1 MTEEKI
7 VINIPLNE
15 FEIIQKEWIK
25 EVLSEVQPQERIGVE
40 LITRKECA
48 KILGISL
55 VTLNVYTKKGLIP
68 GYRIG
73 VSVRY
78 KKKEV
83 IESLQKVNKY
93 ERRRDE

>member
-1 MTEEKI
+1 MQEQI
-7 VINIPLNE
+7 SINIPLDE
-15 FEIIQKEWIK
+15 FKELQKGWIK
-25 EVLSEVQPQERIGVE
+25 EVLAEVQPQERNEDE

-55 VTLNVYTKKGLIP
+55 VTLNVYTKRGLIP

-78 KKKEV
+78 KKNEV
-83 IESLQKVNKY
+83 LESLQKIIH
-93 ERRRDE
+93 RPR

>member
-15 FEIIQKEWIK
+15 FKELQKGWIK
-25 EVLSEVQPQERIGVE
+25 EVLTEVQPQERNEEE
-40 LITRKECA
+40 LITRKETA
-48 KILGISL
+48 KVLGISL
-55 VTLNVYTKKGLIP
+55 VTLNVYTKRGLIP

-73 VSVRY
+73 SSIRY

-83 IESLQKVNKY
+83 IESLLKVNKY
-93 ERRRDE
+93 ERRRG